1 MEYKDIFLIYECYFL
16 LGLLWTF
23 MYSALP
29 SMDAINPI
37 LVDSQ
42 YNKHIKCFVLF
53 WQGLNS
59 LFIDIYK
66 KEMHCEK
73 DVASSMLPSK
83 FYQSPSTEI

>member
-1 MEYKDIFLIYECYFL
+1 MEYMDIFVIYECYFL

-42 YNKHIKCFVLF
+42 
-53 WQGLNS
+53 
-59 LFIDIYK
+59 
-66 KEMHCEK
+66 
-73 DVASSMLPSK
+73 
-83 FYQSPSTEI
+83 